1 MTDNILDRIDAAVGC
16 FNCHGHLADDSPS
29 GDFCSAECQA
39 EWHASHAVPIERY
52 REPWDRPWDFPGVG
66 TDAFRNATR
75 TPRRLASNHLAPL
88 AIDIVLEPA
97 EFRLPRMTG
106 NLLTDVL
113 ALDRAIRAATT
124 PAQRAACSLR
134 SAQLREGQLEAHQQM
149 IRALRPAFE
158 AASRSFAELGRQTAA
173 ALSAMAAS
181 VAQLPVPADN
191 VDRAGRG
198 DVMERALVAARSRNT
213 GPDQRRRAPRRIDAT
228 GSR

>member
-39 EWHASHAVPIERY
+39 EWHASHVVPIERY

-66 TDAFRNATR
+66 TNAFRHATR
-75 TPRRLASNHLAPL
+75 TPRRPASNHRAPL

-113 ALDRAIRAATT
+113 ALDRAMGTATT
-124 PAQRAACSLR
+124 PAQRAACSVR
-134 SAQLREGQLEAHQQM
+134 SAQLRERRLEAREQM

-158 AASRSFAELGRQTAA
+158 AASRSIAELGQQMAA
-173 ALSAMAAS
+173 ALSAASASFEQLRGAAGG
-181 VAQLPVPADN
+181 
-191 VDRAGRG
+191 VDRAVRG

-228 GSR
+228 RSR